1 MIKKLENEEI
11 LINEFLKQNPAAKR
25 YRLYDSELRKDFQ
38 EKKACGR

>member
-25 YRLYDSELRKDFQ
+25 YRLYDSGKRFILG
-38 EKKACGR
+38 CC